1 MIDKLQP
8 RKLDKDTDQKLVQ
21 KNSMVDALNVYI
33 DENLSGE
40 SGDAGVIK
48 PIKGTTSLDFYTGD
62 ARPEGYDAD
71 ASTWRVLGSVTDDVT
86 EVVYFF
92 CWSEDADEQG
102 V

>member
-21 KNSMVDALNVYI
+21 KNSMVDALNVCI

-48 PIKGTTSLDFYTGD
+48 P
-62 ARPEGYDAD
+62 
-71 ASTWRVLGSVTDDVT
+71 VLGNT
-86 EVVYFF
+86 ERNYG
-92 CWSEDADEQG
+92 SDSS
-102 V
+102 